1 MTNDET
7 RMTRRTLVVGG
18 VILTV
23 GCTHRQ
29 LADSTV
35 ATAATTMDIQYQ
47 MVLEN
52 LARLAD
58 DPGALPSH
66 IRIKDGTV
74 QVSDD
79 LGLYNLTV
87 PTSVQGGELGG
98 FRAQRTVAEQW
109 GADAVNDPRAVKQL
123 QDLYRTALGL
133 PVEPDPP
140 YLFPPSTRPS
150 TSQPTLDRLDL
161 RRDVPTGFFHL
172 GTSGDVPAAARFVGR
187 HGERYVWVLPADV
200 PAFSRFTLAILFVTK
215 LGPGEKGGPP
225 GGLMVTTGGR

>member
-1 MTNDET
+1 MTD
-7 RMTRRTLVVGG
+7 RRLTLAVA
-18 VILTV
+18 L
-23 GCTHRQ
+23 
-29 LADSTV
+29 LV
-35 ATAATTMDIQYQ
+35 ATAGCTNQQLVRSTVDTASTTMDIQYQ

-52 LARLAD
+52 LARLGQ

-79 LGLYNLTV
+79 VGLYNLTV
-87 PTSVQGGELGG
+87 PTSPNGGELGG
-98 FRAQRTVAEQW
+98 LRAQRTVAEQW

-140 YLFPPSTRPS
+140 YLFPPPASRPS
-150 TSQPTLDRLDL
+150 AEPTPATRLDL

-172 GTSGDVPAAARFVGR
+172 GTEGDVPAAARFVGR
-187 HGERYVWVLPADV
+187 HGDRFAWVMPADV
-200 PAFSRFTLAILFVTK
+200 PAFSRFTLAVLFITK
-215 LGPGEKGGPP
+215 LGPGEQGGPS